1 MKRKFPGLE
10 NFPPQVASRVSREII
25 SLVNQP
31 PDGIRY
37 LQTDDGIM
45 SEIHAHIAGPEGTPY
60 ERGEFHVR
68 LILGSDYPQS
78 PPLGFFSTKIYH
90 PNVSL
95 KGEICVNTLKRDWN
109 ADVSLS
115 HVLQIIRCLLI
126 VPFPE
131 SSLNDEAGKFF
142 MEDYA
147 SYAQRAALWT
157 RIHAPASPP
166 PSEDSCK
173 ASRGS
178 SCESPTG
185 AAAERGCV
193 SPGGGVK
200 GGADRPTKV
209 LTPTGKTSPSKSS
222 KVEKARDK
230 HKQAKTKGLK
240 RL

>member
-1 MKRKFPGLE
+1 MPNTGI
-10 NFPPQVASRVSREII
+10 NISQVASRVSREII

-31 PDGIRY
+31 PDGIRSEVRFLPLLFFVSNRTTHEHDHFLMARY

-131 SSLNDEAGKFF
+131 SSLNDEAGKV
-142 MEDYA
+142 
-147 SYAQRAALWT
+147 SR
-157 RIHAPASPP
+157 PP
-166 PSEDSCK
+166 
-173 ASRGS
+173 
-178 SCESPTG
+178 
-185 AAAERGCV
+185 
-193 SPGGGVK
+193 
-200 GGADRPTKV
+200 
-209 LTPTGKTSPSKSS
+209 L
-222 KVEKARDK
+222 
-230 HKQAKTKGLK
+230 
-240 RL
+240 